1 MESGVGGGAVRK
13 SILLALAIAL
23 LLTGCAS
30 QQAGY
35 VGYDE
40 YGGYASGYA
49 GGYYLGD
56 CVYPDLCGS
65 YFYYTPLF
73 PTGPLSPERL
83 RVDLTARHRI
93 PRFVGPRGSSH
104 DPGSGYSSLSSSSGS
119 YTSSSPASAAPS
131 VPLPPPPPPA
141 VQTVGPRS

>member
-1 MESGVGGGAVRK
+1 MELGVGGGAVRK

-35 VGYDE
+35 AG
-40 YGGYASGYA
+40 YGGYASSYA

-56 CVYPDLCGS
+56 CVYPDLCGP

-73 PTGPLSPERL
+73 PTGPLSPERF

-93 PRFVGPRGSSH
+93 PRFVGPRGTSH
-104 DPGSGYSSLSSSSGS
+104 DPGSGYSSSSSSSGLS
-119 YTSSSPASAAPS
+119 ASSAPASAAPS
-131 VPLPPPPPPA
+131 VPVPPPPPPA
-141 VQTVGPRS
+141 VHTVGPRS

>member
-1 MESGVGGGAVRK
+1 VRK

-35 VGYDE
+35 AG
-40 YGGYASGYA
+40 YGGYASSYA

-56 CVYPDLCGS
+56 CVYPDLCGP

-93 PRFVGPRGSSH
+93 ARVVGPRGISH
-104 DPGSGYSSLSSSSGS
+104 DFGSGYSGASGASSVSA
-119 YTSSSPASAAPS
+119 PAAEARSAPVAP
-131 VPLPPPPPPA
+131 PAPPA